1 MESQRTTRTNGP
13 VGQRTCSYDCEKA
26 ALHACIRLLKERHE
40 RGDPL
45 HGVVILSDCRSLVQ
59 NLGGF
64 NPTSM
69 GGILSPMEK
78 LRQADV
84 RIICQ
89 WIPSHVG
96 IHGNEVADEL
106 AKAGRLQPQPIVPAT
121 LAHVSSLLRGKTA
134 KRWRAAIEGNDD
146 SRLAKL
152 YEARRADDYRDH
164 LPRGDAVQIFR
175 MRVNHVLLLASMS
188 KRGWSQSASCRLCEN
203 RLEDVAH
210 VLFDCPALEDCRS
223 PGWGCQDRSQ
233 VLWAEPSVLV
243 EAAML
248 LRVFLRKTQER

>member
-1 MESQRTTRTNGP
+1 MGR
-13 VGQRTCSYDCEKA
+13 RTCSYECEKA
-26 ALHACIRLLKERHE
+26 ALHACIRILKERHD
-40 RGDPL
+40 RGNPL
-45 HGVVILSDCRSLVQ
+45 PGVVILCDCRSLVQ
-59 NLGGF
+59 NLGGV

-69 GGILSPMEK
+69 GDILSTMEQ
-78 LRQADV
+78 LRQAGV

-106 AKAGRLQPQPIVPAT
+106 ANAGRLQPQPTVPAT
-121 LAHVSSLLRGKTA
+121 LAHVSSLLRGETA

-146 SRLAKL
+146 TRLAKL
-152 YEARRADDYRDH
+152 YEARRADDYCAH
-164 LPRGDAVQIFR
+164 LPRGDAVQVFR

-203 RLEDVAH
+203 RVEDVDH

-233 VLWAEPSVLV
+233 VLWAERSVLV
-243 EAAML
+243 EAAKL
-248 LRVFLRKTQER
+248 VRVFLRRTSE